1 MSKIVYRDAIYA
13 YTAFIVLVLLSF
25 ISFQTGCAGFEGFG
39 ARAYRVCNESDATNT
54 GKLILEVRL

>member
-1 MSKIVYRDAIYA
+1 MSEIVYRDAIYA
-13 YTAFIVLVLLSF
+13 YTAFIVLLSF